1 MYSYRVEGV
10 LGSMVSFTQSLPDAA
25 LHFALSLRLNPSA
38 FCAAEFPLYNRA
50 FTYTRSSNPVAQLSV
65 Y

>member
-1 MYSYRVEGV
+1 MYSSTVEGM
-10 LGSMVSFTQSLPDAA
+10 LGSMVPFTQSLPDAA
-25 LHFALSLRLNPSA
+25 LHFGFSLRLNPSA

-50 FTYTRSSNPVAQLSV
+50 FAYIRSSNPVAQLSV